1 MKGLISRSGL
11 KKLSVRFCHA
21 PNIILRDTIHCAR
34 KQLCSNTLKRNE
46 LKVFISLKKINWHVW
61 RIAKT
66 HFRYPHFSSSFL
78 KKVSRDA
85 RLFTVVLA
93 SAKLQKSQ
101 QGLQKNCVPEFP
113 MLSAHK
119 LPSCGL
125 VVFIDMNT
133 YIVTEGRSFK
143 AFLKE
148 NYAVVWE
155 SCYLFTKKML
165 NMELN
170 MIFIDSAGVCVYTL
184 DIPEIYSR
192 FDEYLA
198 V

>member
-1 MKGLISRSGL
+1 
-11 KKLSVRFCHA
+11 
-21 PNIILRDTIHCAR
+21 
-34 KQLCSNTLKRNE
+34 
-46 LKVFISLKKINWHVW
+46 
-61 RIAKT
+61 
-66 HFRYPHFSSSFL
+66 
-78 KKVSRDA
+78 
-85 RLFTVVLA
+85 
-93 SAKLQKSQ
+93 
-101 QGLQKNCVPEFP
+101 

-125 VVFIDMNT
+125 VVFIDMNK

-170 MIFIDSAGVCVYTL
+170 MIFIDIAGVCVYTL